1 MLVSRKRLGTLV
13 RRRGSPGRCSDRC
26 LGGILSTA
34 ICATSIVYADG
45 ARAQGPDAIS
55 DSTAPDETA
64 PGFDPTGGAYTT
76 PTLLFIPAAA
86 VPKWNVRAIAST
98 DIQAPA
104 VVNASVR
111 PGLGLEVGLPAGV
124 TLGAG
129 NNWVG
134 GDVNPNTGRTDF
146 NLGLSP
152 YLQARLHLLGD
163 TDGRGWQL
171 GTSVT
176 YKFVGFEGDPGELE
190 LAGSLQYRAFGY
202 EVGIQAVLGQDLEDA
217 GGHDAELHAYAV
229 YRPIPN
235 LALGAAG
242 QGRVSLSPDEDSG
255 DSSYDVLGGA
265 IGSFTVSRYQL
276 GVLAGAS
283 TVSLSQGHVGA
294 LGQVFATARF

>member
-1 MLVSRKRLGTLV
+1 METEMIFLSYAKRTAAAHAIG
-13 RRRGSPGRCSDRC
+13 
-26 LGGILSTA
+26 TA
-34 ICATSIVYADG
+34 IFATSIAYSDR
-45 ARAQGPDAIS
+45 ARAQPPAPIS
-55 DSTAPDETA
+55 DSVTPDEPTS
-64 PGFDPTGGAYTT
+64 GFDPTGGAYTA

-86 VPKWNVRAIAST
+86 VPKWDARTIVST

-104 VVNASVR
+104 NASAGVR

-129 NNWVG
+129 TNWVG

-163 TDGRGWQL
+163 GDGRGWQL
-171 GTSVT
+171 GTSAA

-190 LAGSLQYRAFGY
+190 LASSLQYRAFRY
-202 EVGIQAVLGQDLEDA
+202 EIGIQVVLGQDLEDA

-229 YRPIPN
+229 YRPVPN

-242 QGRVSLSPDEDSG
+242 QGRVSLSPDEGSG
-255 DSSYDVLGGA
+255 ENSYDIIGGTIA
-265 IGSFTVSRYQL
+265 SFTVSRYQL
-276 GVLAGAS
+276 GVLAGGS
-283 TVSLSQGHVGA
+283 TLGLNQGHVGA
-294 LGQVFATARF
+294 LGQIFATARF